1 LAKRR
6 SLWNVRPET
15 SEDAMTS
22 LMQYDTYIGMVGQD
36 IGVSSWHLVDQKR
49 IDVFADA
56 TEDHQF
62 IHVDPVR
69 AKATPFGSTIAHGF
83 LTTSLI
89 SVFSY
94 EALPK
99 LADVAMNIN
108 YGFDKLRFVS
118 PVKSGSQV
126 RGHFVL
132 KEATLR
138 KPKELFT
145 RVGVSVEI
153 EGGAKPALVA
163 DWLALTYFV

>member
-1 LAKRR
+1 M
-6 SLWNVRPET
+6 WNVRPET
-15 SEDAMTS
+15 SEDGMNSVIGRDA
-22 LMQYDTYIGMVGQD
+22 YIAMVGQEV
-36 IGVSSWHLVDQKR
+36 GVSDWHMVDQKR
-49 IDVFADA
+49 IDIFADA

-62 IHVDPVR
+62 IHIDPVR
-69 AKATPFGSTIAHGF
+69 AKETPFGSTIAHGF

-99 LADVAMNIN
+99 LADVAMGVN
-108 YGFDKLRFVS
+108 YGFDRLRFVS
-118 PVKSGSQV
+118 PVKAGVRV
-126 RGHFVL
+126 RGHFTL

-138 KPKELFT
+138 KPTELFT

-153 EGGAKPALVA
+153 EGESKPALVA